1 MKPVKSI
8 PKAAKKGKESK
19 YDPTLKQFLESTHP
33 IVEISQKGVDG
44 KKLASGFRQRIK
56 NNEAFSKVEVQ
67 TRVINGETHVYL
79 KKK

>member
-8 PKAAKKGKESK
+8 PKAAKKGKESM
-19 YDPTLKQFLESTHP
+19 YDPTLKQFLESNYST
-33 IVEISQKGVDG
+33 VELSQKGVDG
-44 KKLASGFRQRIK
+44 KKLASGFRQRVK
-56 NNEAFSKVEVQ
+56 NSDAFKSVQVQ